1 MGKVIYLGT
10 LPRVGDGPEEHN
22 WEIKTGGIS
31 LDKGGDPNPI
41 SRTATPARSTSE
53 RKSVQPSSSTGAFD
67 MEAFLTSING
77 KTCNATGHIIFVG
90 PFPLFTLVGGFATF
104 FGAMGILGLLF
115 NSRPA
120 ITWRA

>member
-1 MGKVIYLGT
+1 M
-10 LPRVGDGPEEHN
+10 PQRHRPEGDHHP
-22 WEIKTGGIS
+22 
-31 LDKGGDPNPI
+31 
-41 SRTATPARSTSE
+41 STSTTPGTTSE
-53 RKSVQPSSSTGAFD
+53 DRHQDEV
-67 MEAFLTSING
+67 FLTSING